1 MRNTIRLRPGSD
13 YYMADYTAAD
23 GSRRRVSTKKSDPGE
38 AKQFLAS
45 LLAAEKLAR
54 EERLTEARARELIAE
69 IVERTTG
76 ESLNF
81 FTVRSWFEDWI
92 AGKTL
97 SKTDSTAARYAQA
110 ARCFVDF
117 LGPKADK
124 HLETLRTADIARF
137 FKEER
142 SKGKSLTTVELSLK
156 VVKSVLSAATR
167 LAVLKVNPADG
178 FEMPKEES
186 DSVEREVF
194 SPEEVKR
201 LIDAAD
207 SDDWKNVI
215 RLSYFTGMRL
225 GDCVNLTWGNVD
237 LANRVIEF
245 IQRKTA
251 GRARVGGKG
260 PKRVAVPLHG
270 ELEAALSKLEGA
282 DGSPKAF
289 VFPSL
294 AGKTSA
300 GRSGL
305 SMAFS
310 RIMERANVDAG
321 VRREKQGEAGR
332 TVRARSFH
340 ALRHSFNT
348 ALANKGVPI
357 EHRAKMLGHASKS
370 MTEHYTHG
378 MIDALRD
385 SLDQLP
391 GLER

>member
-1 MRNTIRLRPGSD
+1 M
-13 YYMADYTAAD
+13 
-23 GSRRRVSTKKSDPGE
+23 
-38 AKQFLAS
+38 
-45 LLAAEKLAR
+45 
-54 EERLTEARARELIAE
+54 
-69 IVERTTG
+69 
-76 ESLNF
+76 
-81 FTVRSWFEDWI
+81 
-92 AGKTL
+92 
-97 SKTDSTAARYAQA
+97 
-110 ARCFVDF
+110 
-117 LGPKADK
+117 
-124 HLETLRTADIARF
+124 
-137 FKEER
+137 
-142 SKGKSLTTVELSLK
+142 
-156 VVKSVLSAATR
+156 
-167 LAVLKVNPADG
+167 
-178 FEMPKEES
+178 
-186 DSVEREVF
+186 
-194 SPEEVKR
+194 
-201 LIDAAD
+201 
-207 SDDWKNVI
+207 
-215 RLSYFTGMRL
+215 
-225 GDCVNLTWGNVD
+225 NLTWGNVD

-245 IQRKTA
+245 MPRKTA

-289 VFPSL
+289 VFPGL

-310 RIMERANVDAG
+310 RIMDRANVDAG
-321 VRREKQGEAGR
+321 ARREKQGEAGR

-370 MTEHYTHG
+370 MTEHYTHD

-391 GLER
+391 GLEG